1 MRNVGQYAR
10 FISRP
15 PACYTSGMELPRLLL
30 VRQSFP
36 DRAIKDI
43 PGTVAREL
51 SQAGFASRLKPGSSV
66 AIGVGSRGIA
76 NLSVI
81 VRAVVDYWKSEG
93 MQPFLFP
100 SMGSHGAATAE
111 GQAQVLADYGIHETA
126 MGCPVRSSLEV
137 VDLGRTPE
145 GIDTFVDRLAF
156 ESDGI
161 MLVARVKWHT
171 DFDAKIESGLYKMMA
186 IGLGKQAGA
195 KRYHSYAY
203 TMGIETVIRSVGRR
217 VLESGK
223 ILGGLAILEDG
234 NHSIAQLAAVPV
246 ESMEAREEELLALA
260 KSWTARIPVAGLDI
274 LIVDE
279 MGKNFSG
286 TGIDAKIVNR
296 NAVGSWNPWTFAPRI
311 GRIFVRDLSPHSHG
325 NAVGV
330 GMADVVTDR
339 LVDHIDWTQSLMNAL
354 TANHPATVRTPIHLP
369 TDRECLEAMAPTV
382 GKLDLMELKIG
393 WIRNTLELSRLMLS
407 ETLRDEIEAN
417 PNLTIVGGPVEI
429 RYGADGNLVD
439 AA

>member
-1 MRNVGQYAR
+1 MD
-10 FISRP
+10 
-15 PACYTSGMELPRLLL
+15 LPRLLL
-30 VRQSFP
+30 VRQTLP
-36 DRAIKDI
+36 DRGIKDI

-76 NLSVI
+76 NLAVI
-81 VRAVVDYWKSEG
+81 VRAVVDYWRSKG

-126 MGCPVRSSLEV
+126 MGCLVRSSLEV
-137 VDLGRTPE
+137 VDLGKTPE
-145 GIDTFVDRLAF
+145 GIDTLVDRLAF

-161 MLVARVKWHT
+161 MLVGRVKWHT
-171 DFDAKIESGLYKMMA
+171 DFEGKIESGLYKMMA

-203 TMGIETVIRSVGRR
+203 TMGVEAVVRSVGRR

-223 ILGGLAILEDG
+223 VLGGLAILEDG
-234 NHSIAQLAAVPV
+234 NHNTALLAAVPV
-246 ESMEAREEELLALA
+246 ESMEPREEELLALA
-260 KSWTARIPVAGLDI
+260 KSWTARIPVAELDI

-279 MGKNFSG
+279 MGKNISG
-286 TGIDAKIVNR
+286 TGMDAKIVNR
-296 NAVGSWNPWTFAPRI
+296 NAVCSYNPWAFAPRI

-330 GMADVVTDR
+330 GMADIVTDR
-339 LVDHIDWTQSLMNAL
+339 LVNHIDWAQSLMNAL

-382 GKLDLMELKIG
+382 GKLNLMELKIG
-393 WIRNTLELSRLMLS
+393 WIRNTLELSSLILS

-417 PNLTIVGGPVEI
+417 PNLTIAGGPI
-429 RYGADGNLVD
+429 PIPYGADGNLVD
-439 AA
+439 VA

>member
-1 MRNVGQYAR
+1 MN
-10 FISRP
+10 
-15 PACYTSGMELPRLLL
+15 LPRLLP
-30 VRQSFP
+30 VRQTLP

-81 VRAVVDYWKSEG
+81 VRAVVDYWRAQG
-93 MQPFLFP
+93 MRPFLFP
-100 SMGSHGAATAE
+100 SMGSHGAATAD
-111 GQAQVLADYGIHETA
+111 GQAQVLADYGLHESA

-137 VDLGRTPE
+137 VDLGKTPQ
-145 GIDTFVDRLAF
+145 GINALVDRLAF
-156 ESDGI
+156 ESDGV
-161 MLVARVKWHT
+161 MLVGRVKWHT
-171 DFDAKIESGLYKMMA
+171 DFDGKIESGLYKMMA

-195 KRYHSYAY
+195 KRYHSFAY
-203 TMGIETVIRSVGRR
+203 TMGMEAVVRSVGRR

-234 NHSIAQLAAVPV
+234 HHNTALLAAVPV
-246 ESMEAREEELLALA
+246 ESMEPREEELLALA
-260 KSWTARIPVAGLDI
+260 KSWTARIPVAELDI

-279 MGKNFSG
+279 IGKNFSG
-286 TGIDAKIVNR
+286 TGMDAKIVNR
-296 NAVGSWNPWTFAPRI
+296 NAVASYNPWTFAPRI
-311 GRIFVRDLSPHSHG
+311 GRIFVRDLSPLSHG

-330 GMADVVTDR
+330 GMADIVTDR
-339 LVDHIDWTQSLMNAL
+339 LVDHIDWAQSLMNSL
-354 TANHPATVRTPIHLP
+354 TANHPAAVRTPIHLP

-382 GKLDLMELKIG
+382 GKLNLMELKIG
-393 WIRNTLELSRLMLS
+393 WIRNTLELSGLLLS
-407 ETLRDEIEAN
+407 DTLRDEIEAN
-417 PNLTIVGGPVEI
+417 PNLTITGGPVEI

-439 AA
+439 VA

>member
-1 MRNVGQYAR
+1 MD
-10 FISRP
+10 
-15 PACYTSGMELPRLLL
+15 LPRLLL
-30 VRQSFP
+30 VRQTLP
-36 DRAIKDI
+36 DRSIKDI
-43 PGTVAREL
+43 PGTVARQL

-76 NLSVI
+76 NLAVI
-81 VRAVVDYWKSEG
+81 VRAVVDYWRSKG

-111 GQAQVLADYGIHETA
+111 GQAQVLADYGIYETA

-137 VDLGRTPE
+137 VDLGKTPE
-145 GIDTFVDRLAF
+145 GIDTLVDRLAF

-161 MLVARVKWHT
+161 MLVGRVKWHT
-171 DFDAKIESGLYKMMA
+171 DFEGKIESGLYKMMA

-195 KRYHSYAY
+195 KRYHTHSY
-203 TMGIETVIRSVGRR
+203 TMGVEAVVRSVGRQ
-217 VLESGK
+217 VIESGK

-234 NHSIAQLAAVPV
+234 NHNTALLAAVPV
-246 ESMEAREEELLALA
+246 ESMEPREEELLALA
-260 KSWTARIPVAGLDI
+260 KSWTARIPVAELDI

-279 MGKNFSG
+279 MGKNISG
-286 TGIDAKIVNR
+286 TGMDAKIVNR
-296 NAVGSWNPWTFAPRI
+296 NAVCSYNPWAFAPRI

-330 GMADVVTDR
+330 GMADIVTDR
-339 LVDHIDWTQSLMNAL
+339 LVNHIDWAQSLMNAL

-382 GKLDLMELKIG
+382 GKLNLMELKIG
-393 WIRNTLELSRLMLS
+393 WIRNTLELSSLILS

-417 PNLTIVGGPVEI
+417 PNLTIAGGPI
-429 RYGADGNLVD
+429 PIPYGADGNLVD
-439 AA
+439 VA

>member
-1 MRNVGQYAR
+1 MD
-10 FISRP
+10 
-15 PACYTSGMELPRLLL
+15 LPRLLL
-30 VRQSFP
+30 VRQTLP
-36 DRAIKDI
+36 DRGIKDI

-51 SQAGFASRLKPGSSV
+51 SQAGFASRPKPGSNV

-81 VRAVVDYWKSEG
+81 VRAVVDYWRSQG

-137 VDLGRTPE
+137 VDLGKTPE
-145 GIDTFVDRLAF
+145 GIDTLVDRLAF
-156 ESDGI
+156 ESGGI
-161 MLVARVKWHT
+161 MLVGRVKWHT
-171 DFDAKIESGLYKMMA
+171 DFEGKLESGLYKMMA

-203 TMGIETVIRSVGRR
+203 RMGVEAVVRSVGRR

-234 NHSIAQLAAVPV
+234 NHNTALLAAVPV
-246 ESMEAREEELLALA
+246 ESMEPREEELLALS
-260 KSWTARIPVAGLDI
+260 KSWTARIPVAQLDI

-279 MGKNFSG
+279 MGKNISG
-286 TGIDAKIVNR
+286 TGMDAKVVNR
-296 NAVGSWNPWTFAPRI
+296 NAVGSYNPWTFAPRI

-330 GMADVVTDR
+330 GMADIVTDR
-339 LVDHIDWTQSLMNAL
+339 LVNHIDWGQSLMNAL
-354 TANHPATVRTPIHLP
+354 TANHPAVVRTPIHLP

-382 GKLDLMELKIG
+382 GKLNLMELKIG
-393 WIRNTLELSRLMLS
+393 WIRNTLELSGLILS

-417 PNLTIVGGPVEI
+417 PNLAIVGGPI
-429 RYGADGNLVD
+429 KIPYGADGNLVD
-439 AA
+439 VA

>member
-1 MRNVGQYAR
+1 MD
-10 FISRP
+10 
-15 PACYTSGMELPRLLL
+15 LPRLLL
-30 VRQSFP
+30 VRQTFP
-36 DRAIKDI
+36 DRGIKDI

-81 VRAVVDYWKSEG
+81 VRAVVDYWRSEG

-137 VDLGRTPE
+137 IDLGKTPE
-145 GIDTFVDRLAF
+145 GIDTLVDRLAF

-161 MLVARVKWHT
+161 MLVGRVKWHT
-171 DFDAKIESGLYKMMA
+171 DFEGKLESGLYKMMA

-203 TMGIETVIRSVGRR
+203 TMGVEAVVRSVGRR

-234 NHSIAQLAAVPV
+234 NHNTALLASVPV
-246 ESMEAREEELLALA
+246 ESMEPREEELLALA
-260 KSWTARIPVAGLDI
+260 KSWTARIPVAELDI

-279 MGKNFSG
+279 MGKNISG
-286 TGIDAKIVNR
+286 TGMDAKIVNR
-296 NAVGSWNPWTFAPRI
+296 NAVGAHNPWTFAPRI

-330 GMADVVTDR
+330 GMADIVTDR
-339 LVDHIDWTQSLMNAL
+339 LVSHIDWTQSLMNAL

-369 TDRECLEAMAPTV
+369 TDRECLEAIAPTV
-382 GKLDLMELKIG
+382 GKLNLMELKIG
-393 WIRNTLELSRLMLS
+393 WIGNTLELSGLVLS

-417 PNLTIVGGPVEI
+417 PNLAIVGGPVEI
-429 RYGADGNLVD
+429 RYGVDGNLVD
-439 AA
+439 VA

>member
-1 MRNVGQYAR
+1 MD
-10 FISRP
+10 
-15 PACYTSGMELPRLLL
+15 LPRLLL
-30 VRQSFP
+30 VRQTLP
-36 DRAIKDI
+36 DRGIKDI

-81 VRAVVDYWKSEG
+81 VRAVVDYWKSQG

-111 GQAQVLADYGIHETA
+111 GQAQVLADYGIHEAA

-137 VDLGRTPE
+137 VDLGKTPE

-156 ESDGI
+156 ESAGI

-234 NHSIAQLAAVPV
+234 NHNTALLAAVPV
-246 ESMEAREEELLALA
+246 ESMAPREEELLALA
-260 KSWTARIPVAGLDI
+260 KSWTARIPVAQLDI

-279 MGKNFSG
+279 MGKNISG
-286 TGIDAKIVNR
+286 TGMDAKIVNR
-296 NAVGSWNPWTFAPRI
+296 NAAGSYNPWTFAPRI
-311 GRIFVRDLSPHSHG
+311 GRIFVRDLSPKSHG

-330 GMADVVTDR
+330 GMADIVTDR
-339 LVDHIDWTQSLMNAL
+339 LVNHIDWAQSLMNAL
-354 TANHPATVRTPIHLP
+354 TANHPAVVRTPIHLP

-382 GKLDLMELKIG
+382 GKLNLMELKIG
-393 WIRNTLELSRLMLS
+393 WIRNTLELSSLILS

-417 PNLTIVGGPVEI
+417 PSLTIAGGPIEI

-439 AA
+439 VA